1 MSRMFVRS
9 AILLIVIAL
18 VPVALRAQPPTPAKD
33 AETLTKSGSGTLTLE
48 GVNTY
53 SGATT
58 VNGGIL
64 QVGNGDGSWNETATA
79 QSTVFFS
86 GACGPFGMAGF
97 GAAPARAPTTLAA
110 RIPAGPVFYIITEGA
125 GLGDSVRTVPCTGK
139 ETVLSAVG
147 AVNGISQVSNAK
159 IWIARPAPDN
169 RDKSTILVVDW
180 EAISKR
186 GINTTNYTLKPGDRL
201 VFAEDPLVTR
211 NNVIGK
217 KAAPI
222 ERIDGIV
229 GLTASTVSGLNNT
242 PAATELVKELL
253 QKGFITDDEE
263 LKKIVLDAIRRDEVS
278 KKAGPKAT
286 ETPKPDQRSEKPT
299 SAVPKAAAEQKPD
312 QGATL
317 RSTYTGVT
325 AVWTGTLQIGSTASN
340 GAGETAPH
348 ELAMRPLP
356 QYRIEPPD
364 VIQIEMLKV
373 IPLPPYRAEK
383 FDVLQVRA
391 NVLPDHPIDKKY
403 MVDADGTIDFGPPYG
418 SVKVLGMTKAEIR
431 VAVDKWLRQWV
442 RGPEVS
448 VQLAR
453 VAGVQP
459 VTGQYLV
466 GPDGTINLRNY
477 GVVPV
482 SGKTVTEARVA
493 IQNHLKQFLDSPE
506 LSVDVKAYN
515 SKVYYVITQGAG
527 LGDSVRRLPVTG
539 KETVLDAI
547 SQINGLSQVSSKKI
561 WIARPAANDAGG
573 RQILPVDWDA
583 ITQHAQ
589 TAMNYQLFPGDRVFI
604 AEDPLT
610 TRSNLIGKKTAPI
623 ERIMGIIGLTTS
635 TVSGLN
641 NTPAT
646 SETLKQLV
654 RKGFIS
660 DDEELKRIVLDAVRR
675 AEEESKKA
683 AGKPAEQKPG
693 Q

>member
-1 MSRMFVRS
+1 MSRMFVRF
-9 AILLIVIAL
+9 AILLMAIAL
-18 VPVALRAQPPTPAKD
+18 VPLALRAQAPAPAKD
-33 AETLTKSGSGTLTLE
+33 AETLTQSGSGTLVLE
-48 GVNTY
+48 GANTY
-53 SGATT
+53 SGGTV

-64 QVGNGDGSWNETATA
+64 QVGNGYGASNETTTF
-79 QSTVFFS
+79 QGFLS
-86 GACGPFGMAGF
+86 GTCGPWGMTGF
-97 GAAPARAPTTLAA
+97 GAAPARAPTTPAA
-110 RIPAGPVFYIITEGA
+110 RIPAGPVFYIVTEGA
-125 GLGDSVRTVPCTGK
+125 GLGDSVQTVPCTGK

-147 AVNGISQVSNAK
+147 AVNGIPQVSSAK

-169 RDKSTILVVDW
+169 RDKSTILAIDW

-211 NNVIGK
+211 NNLIGK

-242 PAATELVKELL
+242 PAAAELVKELL
-253 QKGFITDDEE
+253 QRGFITDDED
-263 LKKIVLDAIRRDEVS
+263 LKKFVLDAIRRDEES
-278 KKAGPKAT
+278 KKAGAKPT
-286 ETPKPDQRSEKPT
+286 EPPKPDQGQEKSNPPA
-299 SAVPKAAAEQKPD
+299 SKRAADQKPD
-312 QGATL
+312 QGAIF
-317 RSTYTGVT
+317 RGIYTGVT
-325 AVWTGTLQIGSTASN
+325 TVSAGTFQIGGPESSK
-340 GAGETAPH
+340 AGETAPH

-364 VIQIEMLKV
+364 VIQIQMLKL

-383 FDVLQVRA
+383 FDVLQIRA
-391 NVLPDHPIDKKY
+391 NVLPENPIDNKF

-448 VQLAR
+448 VQLVR
-453 VAGVQP
+453 IAGAQP

-477 GVVPV
+477 GLVAV
-482 SGKTVTEARVA
+482 SGKTVAEARIAV
-493 IQNHLKQFLDSPE
+493 QNQLKQFLESPE
-506 LSVDVKAYN
+506 ISVDVKAFN

-573 RQILPVDWDA
+573 RQILPVDWEA
-583 ITQHAQ
+583 ITQHAR
-589 TAMNYQLFPGDRVFI
+589 TATNYQIFPGDRVFI
-604 AEDPLT
+604 AEDPLV
-610 TRSNLIGKKTAPI
+610 TRSNLISKNTAPV

-641 NTPAT
+641 NTPAA
-646 SETLKQLV
+646 SEALTQLV
-654 RKGFIS
+654 RKGFIT
-660 DDEELKRIVLDAVRR
+660 DDEELKRIILDAVRR
-675 AEEESKKA
+675 AEEENKKA
-683 AGKPAEQKPG
+683 AADKKPG